1 MHEEIHPYKLQQDG
15 QFNLE
20 SIPVY
25 GTEERIEFFYKYK
38 RPTENLYTGYI
49 DKTNLLLKDSKSLLD
64 SITAYFVKKQFHTP
78 REVIVKN
85 FNNRLF
91 PKVCWL
97 TDSFFKVGFKHLVSV
112 HYNPRIQQNVMHPGS
127 TRNHVIKLF
136 QESMPVNCMY
146 YNTGGVEFEFMK
158 SLEIFDKAA
167 LLKFKDDMK
176 IELVADHCSI
186 IPHINL
192 DIDTVRPNVQKWQEF
207 IYRRLISPTFTVTS
221 NKNIRI
227 LAPWYKPPGEAQ
239 IEITIGDITDR
250 HPEWNDIVCKCA
262 ILSVLGRSYKSELLT
277 VNHKLSFATPE

>member
-25 GTEERIEFFYKYK
+25 GAEERIEFFYKYK

-49 DKTNLLLKDSKSLLD
+49 NKQHLLLKDSRSLLD
-64 SITAYFVKKQFHTP
+64 SITTYFSKKQFLVS
-78 REVIVKN
+78 REIIVEN
-85 FNNRLF
+85 FNDRLL

-97 TDSFFKVGFKHLVSV
+97 TDSFFKVGFKNHVAV
-112 HYNPRIQQNVMHPGS
+112 HYNPRIQQNVIHPGS
-127 TRNHVIKLF
+127 IRNHVIKLF
-136 QESMPVNCMY
+136 QGEQPVKCLY

-158 SLEIFDKAA
+158 SLDIVDKLD
-167 LLKFKDDMK
+167 LLKSKDTMQ

-192 DIDTVRPNVQKWQEF
+192 DPNSVKPNVQKWQEF
-207 IYRRLISPTFTVTS
+207 IYRRLTSPSFTVST
-221 NKNIRI
+221 NKNIQQ
-227 LAPWYKPPGEAQ
+227 LVPWCKPQSEAS
-239 IEITIGDITDR
+239 IEITIGDVNDK
-250 HPEWNDIVCKCA
+250 HPEWNDIVCKCI
-262 ILSVLGRSYKSELLT
+262 ILSILGKSYKSELLT